1 MFAMPQSGTGV
12 SVEAVDPVFQV
23 ISFFLF
29 SLLDRHLS
37 FTGKNVGHVE
47 TDWQARDGGWMVSLE
62 SFRENVSDDE
72 IFYGALLQCLFSGT
86 TLTLASDAGSLE

>member
-1 MFAMPQSGTGV
+1 M
-12 SVEAVDPVFQV
+12 
-23 ISFFLF
+23 
-29 SLLDRHLS
+29 LDRHLS

-72 IFYGALLQCLFSGT
+72 IFYGALLQCSSSGT